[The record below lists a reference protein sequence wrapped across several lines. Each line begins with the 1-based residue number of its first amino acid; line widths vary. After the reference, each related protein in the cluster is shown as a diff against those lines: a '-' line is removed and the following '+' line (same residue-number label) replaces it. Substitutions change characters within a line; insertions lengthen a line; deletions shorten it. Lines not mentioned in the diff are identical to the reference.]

1 MKDITETTEAQNKPA
16 EDSAGAVPPVRVTLS
31 RPFIVG
37 EATYTHLTIRE
48 PFVEDQLA
56 VDEPGLTQG
65 QTEFRLIARLS
76 GVQAEALRKLPSC
89 DYMQLQRGLYGFLL
103 PSAAV
108 SAGPRSS
115 LGISPA
121 GADGK

>member
-1 MKDITETTEAQNKPA
+1 MNDITETAEVQNKPA
-16 EDSAGAVPPVRVTLS
+16 EDCAGAVSPVRVALS

-37 EATYTHLTIRE
+37 EATYTHLSIRE

-65 QTEFRLIARLS
+65 QTELRLIARLC
-76 GVQAEALRKLPSC
+76 GVRAEALHKLPSC
-89 DYMQLQRGLYGFLL
+89 DYMKLQRSLYGFLL

-108 SAGPRSS
+108 SAGPRSN
-115 LGISPA
+115 LGIYPA